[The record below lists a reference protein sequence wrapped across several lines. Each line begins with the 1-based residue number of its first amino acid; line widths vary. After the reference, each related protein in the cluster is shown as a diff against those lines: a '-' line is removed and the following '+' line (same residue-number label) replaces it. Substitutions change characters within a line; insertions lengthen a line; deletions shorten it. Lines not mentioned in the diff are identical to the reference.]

1 MTLILPGNI
10 DPDSNLFNLVGTSC
24 KYYTEESF
32 HANFVTDNIENKF
45 SIVHFN
51 ARSIGKNFTEITE
64 FLNELKYT
72 FDIIA
77 ISESWLDDKT
87 ATEFNLDGYEV
98 INQIRLDKKGGGCSL
113 YIRDIFKDHSA

>member
-1 MTLILPGNI
+1 M
-10 DPDSNLFNLVGTSC
+10 
-24 KYYTEESF
+24 
-32 HANFVTDNIENKF
+32 
-45 SIVHFN
+45 
-51 ARSIGKNFTEITE
+51 GKNFTEITQ

-87 ATEFNLDGYEV
+87 AAEFNLDGYEV

-113 YIRDIFKDHSA
+113 YIRDIFKFKVVNKYCYSVTDLLECCTVG